1 MIKRVSALIL
11 LFVLVGI
18 FSLFSCENKEN
29 VTPEDIDDVVGE
41 WFLEHRG
48 DPYSEMYPT
57 NITATF
63 EKNHTG
69 TFKHVDGT
77 KSWSFT
83 WSYDEKANRYLIY
96 RANDEYVRFASIS
109 NNEGVSTMY
118 FIEFVGTKV
127 K

>member
-41 WFLEHRG
+41 WFLEYRG

-63 EKNHTG
+63 EKIILEH
-69 TFKHVDGT
+69 
-77 KSWSFT
+77 SS
-83 WSYDEKANRYLIY
+83 
-96 RANDEYVRFASIS
+96 
-109 NNEGVSTMY
+109 M
-118 FIEFVGTKV
+118 
-127 K
+127 